1 MATIQEIDQKID
13 ARDTAGIQANALQY
27 LQKYR
32 QYAENLKKLQAKQ
45 AQYIGETIQ
54 NRNNELKEL
63 KTLQEDLTTFIINN
77 ENLYRKLEICVVLIS
92 FLAIALLISI
102 IL

>member
-13 ARDTAGIQANALQY
+13 ARDTADIQANALQY

-77 ENLYRKLEICVVLIS
+77 ENLYRKLEICVVLIA